1 MEKSLCPTTKALLG
15 NLNMK
20 SRYVILGA
28 GMQGTAAA
36 YDLAKFGEPESV
48 ILADHSIESAQAA
61 ASRVNGL
68 HGANVC
74 VPEQVNALDPAELS
88 ALLRDADVLLSCV
101 PYWMHPKI
109 ADVAIATKTNM
120 LDLGGNTE
128 ITRETLAKD
137 ALAKGAGISLI
148 PDCGLAPGLVN
159 SLGFWLIEHL
169 VQCETVRL
177 YCGVLPQH
185 PVPPLNYKTTFNV
198 EGLVTEYDYSAVAL
212 RNGEIQMI
220 PTLTELETMEI
231 EGLGTMEA
239 FVTSGGTSMAPY
251 SVQGEVT
258 NYEYKTIR
266 FTGHCA
272 YMKMFKDFGFWN
284 ENEIDV
290 RGTKVKPK
298 DVWCKVFGEEL
309 GKIKDVDQCV
319 IRAIGI
325 GTKAGKP
332 TKLQIDIHDKQC
344 DETGFTS
351 MERLTGFSL
360 STYAIDVA
368 NRLMPPGAL
377 RYEQAMTGTRFVEEI
392 QRRGIKMKFSEEPI

>member
-1 MEKSLCPTTKALLG
+1 
-15 NLNMK
+15 MK
-20 SRYVILGA
+20 SHPVILGA

-36 YDLAKFGEPESV
+36 YDLAKFGELDLV
-48 ILADHSIESAQAA
+48 ILADSSFHQAQKAA
-61 ASRVNGL
+61 NRVNSL
-68 HGANVC
+68 VGAERC
-74 VPEQVNALDPAELS
+74 VPKQVNALDSVDLS
-88 ALLRDADVLLSCV
+88 ALLVDANVLLSCV

-128 ITRETLAKD
+128 VTRETLAKD
-137 ALAKGAGISLI
+137 EQAKKAGISLI

-169 VQCETVRL
+169 EQCTTVRL

-185 PVPPLNYKTTFNV
+185 PIPPLNYKTTFNV
-198 EGLVTEYDYSAVAL
+198 EGLVTEYDYSAVVL
-212 RNGEIQMI
+212 RENEIQMI
-220 PTLTELETMEI
+220 PTLTELEALEI

-251 SVQGEVT
+251 SVQGKVT

-266 FTGHCA
+266 FPGHCA

-284 ENEIDV
+284 EQEVEIKGAKV
-290 RGTKVKPK
+290 RPK

-319 IRAIGI
+319 IRAIGL
-325 GTKAGKP
+325 GTKDGKP
-332 TKLQIDIHDKQC
+332 AKLQIDIHDKQC

-360 STYAIDVA
+360 AIYAIDVA
-368 NRLMPPGAL
+368 NGLMSKGGL

-392 QRRGIKMKFSEEPI
+392 QRRGIKLKFSEEAG